1 MCNARPI
8 RTELLDVAVW
18 REVIQVLEDP
28 ERLVEE
34 YRRRLE
40 GPKQS
45 EIDEVATIQSQLSR
59 LQQGL
64 GRLIDSFA
72 SGLITREE
80 FEPRVGRMRE
90 RITVLQAEAE
100 ARADQDQLGAD
111 LRLIVGQL
119 EQFTSKVKEG
129 IDCADN
135 ETKRDI
141 IRALV
146 KRIEIAERQ
155 VNVVFRVDRRP
166 FDHRPSGGVLQFC
179 WYNQRSPDYRRR
191 DFRRS
196 LGGLFVGWT

>member
-146 KRIEIAERQ
+146 KT
-155 VNVVFRVDRRP
+155 DRNR
-166 FDHRPSGGVLQFC
+166 RAPSQCGLQG
-179 WYNQRSPDYRRR
+179 RSPP
-191 DFRRS
+191 F
-196 LGGLFVGWT
+196 